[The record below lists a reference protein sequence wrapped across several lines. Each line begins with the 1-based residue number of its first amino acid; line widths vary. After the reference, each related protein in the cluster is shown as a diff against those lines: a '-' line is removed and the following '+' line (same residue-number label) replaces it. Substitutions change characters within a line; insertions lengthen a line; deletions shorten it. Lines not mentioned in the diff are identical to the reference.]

1 MQSLVLPP
9 TAFTSTQFGHPRFN
23 SASERLALNYTIPTN
38 ARLCNPRD
46 LPPVHPMSSSV
57 PAEDPLETP
66 RHVRPPPHT
75 TGLPTGTAVPVTAP
89 TVTTASVS
97 EAALASGS
105 SAPATGHHSA
115 FQQHVAPA
123 TGEEIRPPF
132 VFNETVPASQ
142 TPLGT
147 TEQRA
152 VQEPSTTFPPSTFG
166 TSPTGTT
173 TRALLPKGTRRTK
186 AHVASACVNCKKKH
200 LGCDSARPCRRCVLS
215 GKEVSHS
222 ILVHIML
229 GDIGFVAKISM
240 LLKKKATCV
249 DVTHKK
255 RGRPPLKA
263 EDASLRTYAS
273 QAENA
278 ATSGEQQT
286 PLSRRTHTHR
296 STGSREIRPVTD
308 LQMPGTPRGTVG
320 FRTPP
325 GHPHRWS
332 TSVFPQVVDP
342 SLSMQANLGHRR
354 FSSSGSIPQMTVASP
369 PSFVPLTSGFSPA
382 LNLGRTP
389 MGAGRPIS
397 SYTNQALPPATS
409 PPQYQQPF
417 GVPMPAYTGSPR
429 MVSRLP
435 AGDAREAYPE
445 SPVRLPPIFPPAM
458 THSRPPPQAHRLSD
472 PYPAAWSPRLRQ
484 ELMQP
489 QPQQQQQQ
497 TGGSSPHSFMEPISP
512 ATQTRHAAL
521 EQSIPIIQGVQSLS
535 AQSSPARPRHE
546 QPAAGSETGESRPA
560 KRRKMALDDMVN
572 D

>member
-9 TAFTSTQFGHPRFN
+9 TALTSTQFGHPRFS
-23 SASERLALNYTIPTN
+23 SASERLALNYTLPTN

-57 PAEDPLETP
+57 PAEGPLETS

-75 TGLPTGTAVPVTAP
+75 TGLPTVTAVPVTAP
-89 TVTTASVS
+89 AVTTASVS
-97 EAALASGS
+97 ETALASGS
-105 SAPATGHHSA
+105 SGPATGHTSA
-115 FQQHVAPA
+115 FQQYVAQ
-123 TGEEIRPPF
+123 TTREEIRPPF
-132 VFNETVPASQ
+132 IFNENVSGSQ
-142 TPLGT
+142 APLRT

-152 VQEPSTTFPPSTFG
+152 AQEPSTTFSSSTFG
-166 TSPTGTT
+166 TSPTGTA

-200 LGCDSARPCRRCVLS
+200 LGCDPARPCRRCLLS
-215 GKEVSHS
+215 GKE
-222 ILVHIML
+222 
-229 GDIGFVAKISM
+229 
-240 LLKKKATCV
+240 ATCV

-263 EDASLRTYAS
+263 EDASLRTYTS

-278 ATSGEQQT
+278 VTSGEQQP
-286 PLSRRTHTHR
+286 PLARRTHTHR

-308 LQMPGTPRGTVG
+308 LQMPGTQHGTVG
-320 FRTPP
+320 FRAPP

-342 SLSMQANLGHRR
+342 SISMQANLGHRR
-354 FSSSGSIPQMTVASP
+354 FSSSGSIPQMTAATQSG
-369 PSFVPLTSGFSPA
+369 FMPLTSGFSPA
-382 LNLGRTP
+382 LNLGRAP
-389 MGAGRPIS
+389 MGAGRALS
-397 SYTNQALPPATS
+397 SYTHQGLPPTTS

-417 GVPMPAYTGSPR
+417 GVPMPPYTVSPR

-435 AGDAREAYPE
+435 PGDAREAYPE

-458 THSRPPPQAHRLSD
+458 THSRPAPQAHRLSD
-472 PYPAAWSPRLRQ
+472 PYPAVWSPRLRE

-489 QPQQQQQQ
+489 QAQQQ

-512 ATQTRHAAL
+512 AAQTRYAAL
-521 EQSIPIIQGVQSLS
+521 EHGHGELGPQHSNSIVQGAQTLS
-535 AQSSPARPRHE
+535 VQSSPARPRDE
-546 QPAAGSETGESRPA
+546 QPAGGPETGESRPA

-572 D
+572 V

>member
-9 TAFTSTQFGHPRFN
+9 TALVSTQFGHPRFS
-23 SASERLALNYTIPTN
+23 SASERLALNYTLPTN

-57 PAEDPLETP
+57 PAEDPLETA
-66 RHVRPPPHT
+66 RHVRPTPHT
-75 TGLPTGTAVPVTAP
+75 TGLPTVTAVSVTAP
-89 TVTTASVS
+89 AVTTASVS
-97 EAALASGS
+97 ETALASGS
-105 SAPATGHHSA
+105 SGPATGHTSA
-115 FQQHVAPA
+115 FQQYVAPV
-123 TGEEIRPPF
+123 TREEIRPPF
-132 VFNETVPASQ
+132 IFNETAPNSQ
-142 TPLGT
+142 APLGT

-152 VQEPSTTFPPSTFG
+152 AQEPSTTFPSSNFG
-166 TSPTGTT
+166 ASPPA
-173 TRALLPKGTRRTK
+173 RELLPKGTRRTK

-200 LGCDSARPCRRCVLS
+200 LGCDPARPCRRCVLS
-215 GKEVSHS
+215 GKE
-222 ILVHIML
+222 
-229 GDIGFVAKISM
+229 
-240 LLKKKATCV
+240 ATCV

-278 ATSGEQQT
+278 TTSGEQQT
-286 PLSRRTHTHR
+286 PLPRRTHTHR

-308 LQMPGTPRGTVG
+308 LRMPGTSHGAVG
-320 FRTPP
+320 FRAPP

-332 TSVFPQVVDP
+332 TSVFPHVVDP

-354 FSSSGSIPQMTVASP
+354 FSSSGSIPQMTVATP
-369 PSFVPLTSGFSPA
+369 PGFIPLTSGFSPA
-382 LNLGRTP
+382 LNLGRTQ
-389 MGAGRPIS
+389 MGAGRPLS
-397 SYTNQALPPATS
+397 SYTHQGLPPTTS

-417 GVPMPAYTGSPR
+417 GVPMPPYTASPR

-435 AGDAREAYPE
+435 AGETREAYPE

-458 THSRPPPQAHRLSD
+458 AHSRPTPQAHRLSD
-472 PYPAAWSPRLRQ
+472 PYPAAWSPRLRE

-489 QPQQQQQQ
+489 QPQQQ
-497 TGGSSPHSFMEPISP
+497 TGGSSPQSFMEPISP

-521 EQSIPIIQGVQSLS
+521 EHGHSHGHGHGDLGSQQSNPTVQGAQNLS
-535 AQSSPARPRHE
+535 TQSSPARPRDE
-546 QPAAGSETGESRPA
+546 QPAGGPETGESRPT

>member
-9 TAFTSTQFGHPRFN
+9 TALVSTQFGHPKFS
-23 SASERLALNYTIPTN
+23 SASERLALNYTLPTN

-66 RHVRPPPHT
+66 RHVRPTPHS
-75 TGLPTGTAVPVTAP
+75 TGLPTVTAVSVTAP
-89 TVTTASVS
+89 AVTTASVS
-97 EAALASGS
+97 ETALASGS
-105 SAPATGHHSA
+105 SGPATGHTSA
-115 FQQHVAPA
+115 FQQYVAQV
-123 TGEEIRPPF
+123 TREEIRPPF
-132 VFNETVPASQ
+132 IFNETAPNSQ
-142 TPLGT
+142 APLGT

-152 VQEPSTTFPPSTFG
+152 AQEPSTTFPSSSFG
-166 TSPTGTT
+166 TSPPA
-173 TRALLPKGTRRTK
+173 RELLPKGTRRTK

-200 LGCDSARPCRRCVLS
+200 LGPPDT
-215 GKEVSHS
+215 E
-222 ILVHIML
+222 
-229 GDIGFVAKISM
+229 FVAKM
-240 LLKKKATCV
+240 NTGGKKKATCV

-286 PLSRRTHTHR
+286 PLPRRTHTHR

-308 LQMPGTPRGTVG
+308 LQMPGTPHGAVG
-320 FRTPP
+320 FRAPP

-342 SLSMQANLGHRR
+342 SLSMQANMGHRR
-354 FSSSGSIPQMTVASP
+354 FSSSGSIPQMTVATP
-369 PSFVPLTSGFSPA
+369 PGFIPLTSGFSPA

-389 MGAGRPIS
+389 MGAGRPLS
-397 SYTNQALPPATS
+397 SYTHQGLPPTTS

-417 GVPMPAYTGSPR
+417 GVPMPPYTASPR

-435 AGDAREAYPE
+435 AGDTRESYPE

-458 THSRPPPQAHRLSD
+458 THSRPTPQAHRLSD
-472 PYPAAWSPRLRQ
+472 PYPAAWSPRLRE

-489 QPQQQQQQ
+489 QPQQQ

-512 ATQTRHAAL
+512 AAQTRHAAL
-521 EQSIPIIQGVQSLS
+521 EHGHGDLGSHQSNPTVQGAQNLS
-535 AQSSPARPRHE
+535 TQSSPARPRDE
-546 QPAAGSETGESRPA
+546 QPAGGPETGESRPT

>member
-9 TAFTSTQFGHPRFN
+9 TALSSTQFGHPRFS
-23 SASERLALNYTIPTN
+23 SASERLALNYTLPTN

-66 RHVRPPPHT
+66 RHVRPDPHT
-75 TGLPTGTAVPVTAP
+75 TGLPTVTAVSVTAP
-89 TVTTASVS
+89 AVTNASVS
-97 EAALASGS
+97 ETALASGS
-105 SAPATGHHSA
+105 SGPATGHTSA
-115 FQQHVAPA
+115 FQQYVAPA
-123 TGEEIRPPF
+123 TREEIRPPF
-132 VFNETVPASQ
+132 TFNETVPGSQ
-142 TPLGT
+142 APLGT

-152 VQEPSTTFPPSTFG
+152 AQEPSTTFPSSSFG
-166 TSPTGTT
+166 TSPTA
-173 TRALLPKGTRRTK
+173 RELLPKGTRRTK

-200 LGCDSARPCRRCVLS
+200 LGCDPARPCRRCVLS
-215 GKEVSHS
+215 GKE
-222 ILVHIML
+222 
-229 GDIGFVAKISM
+229 
-240 LLKKKATCV
+240 ATCV

-278 ATSGEQQT
+278 ATSGELQT
-286 PLSRRTHTHR
+286 PLPRRTHTHR

-308 LQMPGTPRGTVG
+308 LQMPGTPHGAVG
-320 FRTPP
+320 FRAPP

-342 SLSMQANLGHRR
+342 SLSMQGNLGHRR
-354 FSSSGSIPQMTVASP
+354 FPSSGSIPQMTVASP
-369 PSFVPLTSGFSPA
+369 PGFIPLTSGFSPA

-389 MGAGRPIS
+389 MGAGRPLS
-397 SYTNQALPPATS
+397 SYTHQGLPPTTS

-417 GVPMPAYTGSPR
+417 GVPMPPYTVSPR

-435 AGDAREAYPE
+435 AGDNREAYPE

-458 THSRPPPQAHRLSD
+458 THSRPTPQAHRLSD
-472 PYPAAWSPRLRQ
+472 PYPTAWSPRLRE

-489 QPQQQQQQ
+489 QPQQQ

-512 ATQTRHAAL
+512 AAQTRHAAL
-521 EQSIPIIQGVQSLS
+521 EHGHGDLGSQQSNSIVQGAQNLS
-535 AQSSPARPRHE
+535 ALSSPARPRDE
-546 QPAAGSETGESRPA
+546 QPAGGPETGESRPT

>member
-23 SASERLALNYTIPTN
+23 SASERLALHYTLPTN

-57 PAEDPLETP
+57 PAEDPLENP
-66 RHVRPPPHT
+66 RHVRPSPHT
-75 TGLPTGTAVPVTAP
+75 TGLPTVTAVPVTAP
-89 TVTTASVS
+89 TVTTASAS
-97 EAALASGS
+97 ETGLASGS
-105 SAPATGHHSA
+105 SAPATGHTSA
-115 FQQHVAPA
+115 FQQYVAA
-123 TGEEIRPPF
+123 TTGEEIRPPF
-132 VFNETVPASQ
+132 VFNETVPGSQ
-142 TPLGT
+142 APLGT

-152 VQEPSTTFPPSTFG
+152 AQEPAANFPPSTFG
-166 TSPTGTT
+166 TSSTGTI

-200 LGCDSARPCRRCVLS
+200 LGCDPARPCRRCVLS
-215 GKEVSHS
+215 GKE
-222 ILVHIML
+222 
-229 GDIGFVAKISM
+229 
-240 LLKKKATCV
+240 ATCV

-278 ATSGEQQT
+278 ATSGEQQI
-286 PLSRRTHTHR
+286 PIARRTHTHR
-296 STGSREIRPVTD
+296 STGSREIRPMTD
-308 LQMPGTPRGTVG
+308 LQMPGTPLGTVG
-320 FRTPP
+320 FRPP
-325 GHPHRWS
+325 PRHPHRWS

-354 FSSSGSIPQMTVASP
+354 FSSSGSIPQMTVATP
-369 PSFVPLTSGFSPA
+369 PSFIPPTGGFNPA
-382 LNLGRTP
+382 LHLGRTP
-389 MGAGRPIS
+389 MGAGRSFS
-397 SYTNQALPPATS
+397 SYTHQALPHTTS

-417 GVPMPAYTGSPR
+417 GVPMPPYTGSPR

-445 SPVRLPPIFPPAM
+445 SSVRLPPIFPPPM
-458 THSRPPPQAHRLSD
+458 THSRPTPQAHRLSD
-472 PYPAAWSPRLRQ
+472 PYPAVWSPRLREQ
-484 ELMQP
+484 LMQRH
-489 QPQQQQQQ
+489 PQQQQQQ
-497 TGGSSPHSFMEPISP
+497 TGGSSPQSFMEPISP
-512 ATQTRHAAL
+512 AAQTRHAL
-521 EQSIPIIQGVQSLS
+521 FEHGHGELGPQQSNSIVQGVQSLS
-535 AQSSPARPRHE
+535 AQSSPARPREE
-546 QPAAGSETGESRPA
+546 QPAGGSETGESRPT